1 MSKINIETILENKN
15 NNELI
20 KNNVKGIIN
29 NNKIN
34 YLEDNIKVSIILDN
48 NVVIKRIDDEKEII
62 LEFVLN
68 KNTKC
73 LYNIYGK
80 QLKLNIYTNNV
91 IIEDNYIEIDYTIEE
106 NNMNFKLY
114 IK

>member
-1 MSKINIETILENKN
+1 MSKINIESILENKN
-15 NNELI
+15 TKEILKYNI
-20 KNNVKGIIN
+20 KGIKN

-34 YLEDNIKVSIILDN
+34 YIEDNIKVNIMLDN
-48 NVVIKRIDDEKEII
+48 NIIIKRIDDEKEII

-68 KNTKC
+68 KNTNC
-73 LYNIYGK
+73 LYNIYDK
-80 QLKLNIYTNNV
+80 QFKLNIYTNKLV
-91 IIEDNYIEIDYTIEE
+91 IKDNYIEIDYNIEE